1 MLKKNLLPEVR
12 EDRVVGFFTHF
23 FRRLHSFNMAMIAKQ
38 GWNIMTKPNTLVAK
52 LYKARYFPNSS
63 LFDSQLGHN
72 PSYAWRG
79 IWKARYIL
87 MNGCRWSIGKGN
99 DIKVMNDPWLR
110 GKEGA
115 WIQSP
120 QVQGAFSIK
129 VNDLMLLNEKRWDR
143 AKIESLFPVDIVN
156 RILDVPLLDMLE
168 EDKLI
173 WEDSTNGHYSVK
185 SGYNLMLTMT
195 GRLADDVIHVDWNCI
210 WKIHAPPKAKHLFWR
225 ICRGCLPTR
234 IRLQQRCV
242 PCSLNCPLCDHGFE
256 DDWHVFLDCHD
267 SVQARLAAGLE
278 QLITGSMQQ
287 CQTVKEIVLKICQSV
302 DRNTA
307 GLFAMLLWVLWN
319 NRNNCVWNDT
329 KEVGRNLGFK
339 AKYMWEEWSAVQQC
353 QQPRLTAVQ
362 QQHDRTWQQPPRG
375 WYKCNVD
382 AGFFDDLHKTSA
394 GWCLRDY
401 TGSFVMAGTLW
412 NEGNWSTIEGESFAL
427 LEAMRAMVN
436 RGITHVIFESDSKIV
451 VDAIHTSRD
460 GVSEFSSLICNI
472 KNMLLANSNFVVKFV
487 RRQANM
493 VAHSLAR
500 AAISRPRRDVI
511 DILPPCIA
519 TLLYNEII

>member
-1 MLKKNLLPEVR
+1 
-12 EDRVVGFFTHF
+12 
-23 FRRLHSFNMAMIAKQ
+23 
-38 GWNIMTKPNTLVAK
+38 
-52 LYKARYFPNSS
+52 
-63 LFDSQLGHN
+63 
-72 PSYAWRG
+72 
-79 IWKARYIL
+79 
-87 MNGCRWSIGKGN
+87 
-99 DIKVMNDPWLR
+99 
-110 GKEGA
+110 
-115 WIQSP
+115 
-120 QVQGAFSIK
+120 
-129 VNDLMLLNEKRWDR
+129 
-143 AKIESLFPVDIVN
+143 
-156 RILDVPLLDMLE
+156 
-168 EDKLI
+168 
-173 WEDSTNGHYSVK
+173 
-185 SGYNLMLTMT
+185 
-195 GRLADDVIHVDWNCI
+195 
-210 WKIHAPPKAKHLFWR
+210 
-225 ICRGCLPTR
+225 
-234 IRLQQRCV
+234 
-242 PCSLNCPLCDHGFE
+242 
-256 DDWHVFLDCHD
+256 
-267 SVQARLAAGLE
+267 VQARLAAGLE

-472 KNMLLANSNFVVKFV
+472 KNTLLSNSNFVVKFV

-511 DILPPCIA
+511 DILPTCIA